1 MGRKKKYLT
10 EEEKRNAHNIQL
22 MRYYERNKKLFQE
35 KALARYYKLKELKN
49 ELSKN
54 L

>member
-10 EEEKRNAHNIQL
+10 EEEKRIAHNIK
-22 MRYYERNKKLFQE
+22 MMEYYERNKEKLRQ

-49 ELSKN
+49 E
-54 L
+54 